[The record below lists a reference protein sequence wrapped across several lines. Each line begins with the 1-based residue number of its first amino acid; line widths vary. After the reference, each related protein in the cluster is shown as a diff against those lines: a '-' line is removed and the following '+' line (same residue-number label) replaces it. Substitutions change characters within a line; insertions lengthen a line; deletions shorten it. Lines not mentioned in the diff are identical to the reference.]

1 MKSKKNIRITK
12 FVVILIFFSS
22 VALGQTVIN
31 YEVPA
36 EGDIYLIPEITIPK
50 INSGYTAWIPDK
62 GSAEGLIVFTHPRR
76 DTVNTDSIINYALQN
91 NLAIIYATTDSRL
104 EFFFDKSKMLEVE
117 GYINE
122 VITENHI
129 PKENLLYCGM
139 SLEGTRAMRLAMFA
153 DSPDSKY
160 NLRPKAIVLCDSP
173 LDMVRFHKEM
183 VKAKELNFNTMS
195 ANEGIWV
202 SGYLEA
208 NLGGT
213 PEENMQAYINYSPY
227 CYSDEKVKNYLNF
240 KDIAIRAYTE
250 PDITWWIDKRRKD
263 YYSMNSIDL
272 AALINELKIAGN
284 KNAELIITENKGY
297 LPDGTR
303 HPHSWSIVDVKDMV
317 DWFLKLIH

>member
-1 MKSKKNIRITK
+1 MKF
-12 FVVILIFFSS
+12 FVFVILIFISS
-22 VALGQTVIN
+22 VSFGQTVTN
-31 YEVPA
+31 FEVPS
-36 EGDIYLIPEITIPK
+36 EGDIYLTSEIAIPK
-50 INSGYTAWIPDK
+50 INSGYTVWIPDE
-62 GSAEGLIVFTHPRR
+62 GDINGLIVFTHARR
-76 DTVNTDSIINYALQN
+76 DTINSDTIINYALQN
-91 NLAIIYATTDSRL
+91 KLGILYATTDNRL
-104 EFFFDKSKMLEVE
+104 EFFFDKNKMLEIE
-117 GYINE
+117 SYINK
-122 VITENHI
+122 VIAKNKI

-160 NLRPKAIVLCDSP
+160 NLKPKAIVLCDSP
-173 LDMVRFHKEM
+173 LDMIRFHKEM
-183 VKAKELNFNTMS
+183 VKAKELNFNPIA
-195 ANEGIWV
+195 ANEGTWV

-227 CYSDEKVKNYLNF
+227 CYSDEKIKNYLTF

-250 PDITWWIDKRRKD
+250 PDVNWWIDTRRKD

-303 HPHSWSIVDVKDMV
+303 HPHSWSIVDEKEMV
-317 DWFLKLIH
+317 DWFLKLIR